1 MVCYGIFFSGQLI
14 AKRTSRCPYDA
25 LASGG
30 INFEDSINQHPN
42 KANFVTR
49 DGEAKE
55 VSYCRS
61 VKVSLG
67 GKIGFKIWSVI
78 VN

>member
-1 MVCYGIFFSGQLI
+1 MVCYGIFCSGQLI
-14 AKRTSRCPYDA
+14 AKRTSRWPCDA

-30 INFEDSINQHPN
+30 INFEDSIKQHPN

-49 DGEAKE
+49 GGEAKAE
-55 VSYCRS
+55 LVSRP
-61 VKVSLG
+61 VKVSFRE
-67 GKIGFKIWSVI
+67 KIGFKMWNVI